1 MITMKKLVLI
11 SLVIIL
17 TASLTSGQIINIVP
31 KQSDN
36 AVKSNESTKIIYRVY
51 PCLRAEDVPRFS
63 EIIGGKPGE
72 YHDVIMS
79 NDAVE
84 LLQSKGYRMEP
95 IIESIPSSNLQLLN
109 QYYTFPQIESS
120 LEQTNDQFSSITRL
134 FSIGKSYENRDIW
147 CLEISDNPGIDE
159 SEPGVLFMGLHH
171 AREWPTVSICMNLI
185 EQLTT
190 QYASNSSIKNLVEN
204 RRIWIVPCVNPD
216 GYAYDHDQ
224 TQGQQW
230 WRKNRHFLPTYDQYG
245 IDLNR
250 NYAGSVNGD
259 PDGMWG
265 SLGMSHYPSSEVY
278 CGSNQFSE
286 LETQAIQQFFINHNI
301 CACISWHTHGELVLW
316 PWGYTDDIQAPDDEY
331 MGQVGREIASR
342 ITSQD
347 GSGTYTPTQSSG
359 LYPTTGD
366 TADWMYGYSHY
377 VLGKNVFAYTI
388 EACLSFHPDEDVLTQ
403 VCKENL
409 DGAIYLLNEAET
421 INQLQP
427 LVLPPNNL
435 VFNKQDDVYTLSWN
449 VANPLSQ
456 PLKYEIQEL
465 SESSIITDTAD
476 SDDRWNLNG
485 FSQTSDRS
493 YSSDESYAAQ
503 QENNVVSSMTT
514 KYPIKVNVPMDIS
527 FYSWYDIETDW
538 DMAFIEIS
546 EDNREFTVLDTFT
559 GQSNGWTYHEY
570 SLDAFLGKSL
580 FIRFRYITDEQT
592 TGEGFFIDDISPV
605 VTYDAIETIQDNW
618 QDTSINL
625 ENKPS
630 DDFYYRV
637 RGFNTAYGWG
647 DWSMIKGLNESI
659 IDNSPPMKPTIQGNQ
674 RGRAGEPYTY
684 SIVTTDPEQN
694 DIYYYVSWGDGT
706 VTEWMGP
713 YASGEE
719 ITLDHIWDAE
729 QTYTIQARAK
739 DNYNLVSEWATL
751 QVIMPKT
758 NTFYTRL
765 LTYILQHEGL
775 REIIDLFFSILI
787 Y

>member
-637 RGFNTAYGWG
+637 HGFNTAYGWG

-758 NTFYTRL
+758 NTFYTHL